1 MGESAPKLEIAEHH
15 RGESRSTT
23 TRGKGTS
30 PGCREKTTD
39 DLEERPRVWLSGEGQ
54 AERGC
59 RSRRGRD
66 FVRDWAPYPDPSR
79 KMGAGS
85 SLALCSSNT
94 NTISNPSPP
103 PQSIYCHH
111 CRYFV
116 SPARFPLLQHCCV
129 RSNFYYL
136 LTGHW
141 AARDLMQ
148 IATSASHSPS
158 TSPALPPLPPDTPR
172 CAAPTSQRIHRQ
184 PAPLKGTAENPERHN
199 ILTTRPC

>member
-1 MGESAPKLEIAEHH
+1 M
-15 RGESRSTT
+15 
-23 TRGKGTS
+23 
-30 PGCREKTTD
+30 
-39 DLEERPRVWLSGEGQ
+39 WLSGECQ
-54 AERGC
+54 AEKGC

-111 CRYFV
+111 CRYLI

-136 LTGHW
+136 PSGHL
-141 AARDLMQ
+141 AARDLMP
-148 IATSASHSPS
+148 IAISASHSPS

-184 PAPLKGTAENPERHN
+184 PAPLKGTAENPVRHN
-199 ILTTRPC
+199 ILTTMSLLNRFLQGGHLVWAQRLPRGAGPVRAQHQRPGRVSSLPG

>member
-1 MGESAPKLEIAEHH
+1 M
-15 RGESRSTT
+15 
-23 TRGKGTS
+23 
-30 PGCREKTTD
+30 
-39 DLEERPRVWLSGEGQ
+39 WLSGECQ
-54 AERGC
+54 AEKGC

-129 RSNFYYL
+129 RSNFYL
-136 LTGHW
+136 PAFRSFGSEGLDADSNQRQSLSQHQPR
-141 AARDLMQ
+141 AAPPASGYASLCGPN
-148 IATSASHSPS
+148 IAAHSP
-158 TSPALPPLPPDTPR
+158 PARP
-172 CAAPTSQRIHRQ
+172 SQRNRGK
-184 PAPLKGTAENPERHN
+184 P
-199 ILTTRPC
+199 